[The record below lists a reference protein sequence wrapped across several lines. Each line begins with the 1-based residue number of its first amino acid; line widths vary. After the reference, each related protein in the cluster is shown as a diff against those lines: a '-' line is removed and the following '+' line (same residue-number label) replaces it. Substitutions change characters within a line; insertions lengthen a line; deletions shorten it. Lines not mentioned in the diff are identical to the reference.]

1 MQGVRQALYAGCVVA
16 IAFLTSCSTPY
27 SIYSRNYFEGKQ
39 LYQYKE
45 YAQARQAFLA
55 AYQAEKNVTALAWAA
70 TTSYRLNDLAGA
82 ENYIREAEPKAK
94 KSVSYF
100 RVIGYKA
107 LVLLKQG
114 KKDEGMQTLREYVS
128 AFSRTYPSSNLP
140 WIELMIKK
148 GDVDL
153 PRLEAMLEEDIYGYE
168 EAIGD
173 LESTKTGFYD
183 RNSGAGGGGT
193 GGVP

>member
-16 IAFLTSCSTPY
+16 IVFLTSCSTPY

-45 YAQARQAFLA
+45 YAQARQAFLS

-70 TTSYRLNDLAGA
+70 TTSYRLNDLASA
-82 ENYIREAEPKAK
+82 ETYIREAEPRAK

-100 RVIGYKA
+100 RVTGYKA

-114 KKDEGMQTLREYVS
+114 KKAEGMQTLQEYVS
-128 AFSRTYPSSNLP
+128 AYSRTYPSANLS
-140 WIELMIKK
+140 WIELMSKK
-148 GDVDL
+148 GDVDM
-153 PRLEAMLEEDIYGYE
+153 PRLETMLEEDIYAYE
-168 EAIGD
+168 EAIGEF
-173 LESTKTGFYD
+173 ESTRTGYWD
-183 RNSGAGGGGT
+183 RNGGAGGGGT